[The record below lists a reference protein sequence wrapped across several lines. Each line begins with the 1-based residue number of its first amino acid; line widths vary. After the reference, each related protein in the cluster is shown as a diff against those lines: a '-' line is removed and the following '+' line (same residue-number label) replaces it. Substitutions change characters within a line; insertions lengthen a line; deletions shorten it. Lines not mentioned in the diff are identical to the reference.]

1 MGVTKYFVLNG
12 KKFTVTYA
20 LGTVQMDSRR
30 DFVAPHHDPSI
41 HFAPQ
46 NTQGERYIDQTNLGK
61 SDTLRVEQ
69 SGLTVD
75 CENEFLTPSSLRRDV
90 SPVSKGAKHITITQE
105 DGSKYEYHVS
115 QIENENSHSSMSLL
129 INNQM
134 QAVTFDFTQPQSA
147 PHIFV
152 QGKKYEVQQEQ
163 RILGAQ
169 KDKTLSCKPASMISE
184 THIKSPLAGRVVR
197 VLSCAGAAVLAGQ
210 PLVVIESMKM
220 ENEICASRDGIIKTL
235 FIALGNLVQ
244 PNQPLI
250 ELEMKGGRDA
260 DPENADGQ
268 ATI

>member
-12 KKFTVTYA
+12 KRFVVTYT
-20 LGTVQMDSRR
+20 LRTVQMDSRR
-30 DFVAPHHDPSI
+30 NFVAPHH
-41 HFAPQ
+41 
-46 NTQGERYIDQTNLGK
+46 EREITPPACPEECEAL
-61 SDTLRVEQ
+61 
-69 SGLTVD
+69 SGRMAKAGVL
-75 CENEFLTPSSLRRDV
+75 E
-90 SPVSKGAKHITITQE
+90 GANHITITQE
-105 DGSKYEYHVS
+105 DGSIFQYSLS
-115 QIENENSHSSMSLL
+115 QINYNEKSSSMSLL

-134 QAVTFDFTQPQSA
+134 HIVAFDSGQPQSA
-147 PHIFV
+147 PYVSV
-152 QGKKYEVQQEQ
+152 QGKKYEVQQDQ

-169 KDKTLSCKPASMISE
+169 KDKTLSCKPASMISG
-184 THIKSPLAGRVVR
+184 TQIKSPLAGRVVR

-250 ELEMKGGRDA
+250 ELEMKGGRDV
-260 DPENADGQ
+260 DPENPDGQ